1 MFQTLVYG
9 ILINH
14 PMLYAPQRFS
24 LYISNFSPNFVFF
37 TFGKILASAEE
48 KSPNCIESIEKH
60 KNFEYLKRTG
70 SGVVGQIDA
79 QVK

>member
-14 PMLYAPQRFS
+14 PRLYASQKFS
-24 LYISNFSPNFVFF
+24 LYISNFSPNFDFF
-37 TFGKILASAEE
+37 TFCKMLALTED

-60 KNFEYLKRTG
+60 KNLEYLKRTG
-70 SGVVGQIDA
+70 SGVVGQIGLL
-79 QVK
+79 